1 MPAAATA
8 STASYTDEYDDDIV
22 IEILSRLPVKSLIR
36 FRCVCKSWW
45 ALISDYYFVMKHCT
59 RAVMESNCAH
69 NRFRLLSSV
78 RPPESIDYKELLL
91 LDTKDYD
98 DGSCVAST
106 ELRLPKRLNGTTV
119 VGSYN
124 GLICLH
130 QQTYDCLFLCNPS
143 TGVVNSGQL
152 FEGFGY
158 DSTTHDYKIV
168 MGIDCKTATGELTTT
183 TIAVFALKTGSWKT
197 LKTSTQEKFQGNTV
211 PLPELANENTS
222 VTIGTDIYTK

>member
-45 ALISDYYFVMKHCT
+45 ALISDYYLVMKHCT

-143 TGVVNSGQL
+143 TGVVNS
-152 FEGFGY
+152 
-158 DSTTHDYKIV
+158 
-168 MGIDCKTATGELTTT
+168 KTATGELTTT
-183 TIAVFALKTGSWKT
+183 TIAVFSLKTGSWKT
-197 LKTSTQEKFQGNTV
+197 TENLKYVDLDE
-211 PLPELANENTS
+211 
-222 VTIGTDIYTK
+222 IGCFLNGAIH